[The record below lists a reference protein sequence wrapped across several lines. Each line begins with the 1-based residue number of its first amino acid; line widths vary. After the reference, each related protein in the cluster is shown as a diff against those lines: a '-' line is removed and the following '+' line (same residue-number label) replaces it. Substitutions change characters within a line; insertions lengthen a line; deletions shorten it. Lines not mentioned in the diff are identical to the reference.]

1 MSNAWCG
8 CLNVIPRKVRRSL
21 QRLFAADDLLLDASD
36 CLVYGYDNS
45 RRQAQPTAVCFAQ
58 TAEQI
63 VALVQ
68 LCRTHRIP
76 LIPRG
81 AGTGTTG
88 ATVPEQGGIVL
99 STERFRH
106 TLQIEPDNRLAV
118 VSPGVTNQA
127 LQQQAAQHGFFWPPD
142 PGSAS
147 VCTIGGNLAH
157 NSAGPR
163 AIRYGTPRDNT
174 LGLRAVSGRGELLR
188 TGVRTSKGVVGYDLT
203 RLLIGSEGTLAIIT
217 EATLQLTPLP
227 EARRTLQAVYRSV
240 PAAAQAVSA
249 LMAQPVTPCVLEF
262 MDGQA
267 IRMVCDYA
275 DLALPEDAAALLLIE
290 VDGTADT
297 IAQAAQQVRQVATN
311 ADCIQVLL
319 ADSAAEVKHLWRARK
334 ALSPSLRHVA
344 PQKINEDVAVPVSHL
359 PTLIDGL
366 QQISAEHGITI
377 VNFGHA
383 GNGNIHVNLLFD
395 PDDPA
400 QAAASQP
407 CLLAVF
413 ALVLS
418 LGGTLSGEHGVGRA
432 KRPYVGRELDQHALT
447 LMRLIK
453 QQFDPDGI
461 LNPGVGVP
469 APD

>member
-1 MSNAWCG
+1 M
-8 CLNVIPRKVRRSL
+8 PRKVRRSL
-21 QRLFAADDLLLDASD
+21 QHIFAATDLLLDASD

-58 TAEQI
+58 NAEQI
-63 VALVQ
+63 IALVQ
-68 LCRTHRIP
+68 LCRTHQIP

-88 ATVPEQGGIVL
+88 ATVPEQGGIIL

-106 TLQIEPDNRLAV
+106 TLQIDPDNRLAV
-118 VSPGVTNQA
+118 VSPGFTNQE
-127 LQQQAAQHGFFWPPD
+127 LQQQAAQYGFFWAPD

-147 VCTIGGNLAH
+147 ICTVGGNLAH

-163 AIRYGTPRDNT
+163 AIKYGTPRENT

-188 TGVRTSKGVVGYDLT
+188 TGVHTSKGVVGYDLT
-203 RLLIGSEGTLAIIT
+203 RLLIGSEGTLAITT
-217 EATLQLTPLP
+217 EATLRLTPLP
-227 EARRTLQAVYRSV
+227 ETKRTLQAVYRSV
-240 PAAAQAVSA
+240 AAAAQAVSA

-267 IRMVCDYA
+267 IGMVRDYA
-275 DLALPEDAAALLLIE
+275 DLALPEEAAALLLIE
-290 VDGTADT
+290 VDGTADAIT
-297 IAQAAQQVRQVATN
+297 QAAQQVQRIAEN
-311 ADCIQVLL
+311 AGCIQVLL
-319 ADSAAEVKHLWRARK
+319 AESDAEKQHLWRARK

-344 PQKINEDVAVPVSHL
+344 PKKINEDVAVPVSRL

-366 QQISAEHGITI
+366 QQLSAEHGITI

-395 PDDPA
+395 PDNPA
-400 QAAASQP
+400 QAAASEP

-413 ALVLS
+413 ELVLR

-453 QQFDPDGI
+453 EQFDPDGI
-461 LNPGVGVP
+461 LNPGVGIP

>member
-1 MSNAWCG
+1 M
-8 CLNVIPRKVRRSL
+8 NVIPRRLRRSL
-21 QRLFAADDLLLDASD
+21 QRLFAADDLLLEASD

-58 TAEQI
+58 TADQI

-68 LCRTHRIP
+68 LCRAHQIP

-99 STERFRH
+99 STERLRR

-127 LQQQAAQHGFFWPPD
+127 LQQAAAQHGFFWPPD
-142 PGSAS
+142 PGSAA

-163 AIRYGTPRDNT
+163 AIKYGTPRDNT
-174 LGLRAVSGRGELLR
+174 LGLRAVSGCGELLR

-217 EATLQLTPLP
+217 EATLQLRPLP
-227 EARRTLQAVYRSV
+227 EAKRTLQAVYRSV
-240 PAAAQAVSA
+240 AAATQAVSA

-267 IRMVCDYA
+267 IRMVRDYA
-275 DLALPEDAAALLLIE
+275 DLALPDDAAALLLIE
-290 VDGTADT
+290 VDGTAGA

-319 ADSAAEVKHLWRARK
+319 AESAAEVKHLWRARK

-366 QQISAEHGITI
+366 QRLSAEHGITI

-383 GNGNIHVNLLFD
+383 GNGNIHVNLLLD

-413 ALVLS
+413 ELVLS

-469 APD
+469 ALD